1 MEKILAFF
9 KPSSN
14 TNRSQKKTRKN
25 QQGQLV
31 IEYVLLLSVVATL
44 GMLMITLMVG
54 RGGVGKEGTQG
65 IIVTQWMAIVGAVSK
80 DLPDE

>member
-1 MEKILAFF
+1 MAFF

-14 TNRSQKKTRKN
+14 TKISQKKTRQN
-25 QQGQLV
+25 QRGQLV

-44 GMLMITLMVG
+44 GMLTISLLVG
-54 RGGVGKEGTQG
+54 RGGVGPEGTQG
-65 IIVTQWMAIVGAVSK
+65 LIVQQWMAIVNTVST